1 MSEILDRY
9 RSIATTFGARI
20 AGVTAGQWDAATPC
34 SEWTVRDLVTHV
46 VNTNRRI
53 LANATG
59 EAAVEPDPTGD
70 LGVQYAEAT
79 GAILDALGNPDL
91 AGKTVGGMFGEQSFE
106 QLVSRLG
113 CADLLLHTWDLAR
126 ATGQDE
132 TLDAHACEVALEFL
146 TPLDEGIRRPGGF
159 SPKLDAP
166 ADATVQARLLAFC
179 GRAL

>member
-9 RSIATTFGARI
+9 RTIATTFGARI
-20 AGVTAGQWDAATPC
+20 AGIAADQWEAATPC
-34 SEWTVRDLVTHV
+34 SEWNVRDLVTHV
-46 VNTNRRI
+46 VGTNRRI

-59 EAAVEPDPTGD
+59 DAALDPDPSGD
-70 LGVQYAEAT
+70 LGVQFAEAS
-79 GAILDALGNPDL
+79 GAILDAVGNPET
-91 AGKTVGGMFGEQSFE
+91 AGKTVGGMFGEQPFE
-106 QLVSRLG
+106 RLVSGLG

-132 TLDAHACEVALEFL
+132 TLDEHACAVALEFL

-179 GRAL
+179 GRPA